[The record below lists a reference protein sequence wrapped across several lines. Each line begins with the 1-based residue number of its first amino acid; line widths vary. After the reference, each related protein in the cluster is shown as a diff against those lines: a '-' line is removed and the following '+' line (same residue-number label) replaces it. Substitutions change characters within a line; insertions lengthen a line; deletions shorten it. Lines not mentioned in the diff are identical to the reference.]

1 MTSKV
6 EGGKGQ
12 CEGSEAVHP
21 VIPNSRH
28 RGERIMFQTL
38 ESGQLF
44 SFSLWTVCFHSYDA
58 SIQIYLKIQNETNKK
73 TLSYFYLFFN

>member
-6 EGGKGQ
+6 EGGRKGSVS
-12 CEGSEAVHP
+12 GSEAVHP

-44 SFSLWTVCFHSYDA
+44 SFSLERVCFHS
-58 SIQIYLKIQNETNKK
+58 L
-73 TLSYFYLFFN
+73 